1 MSMKTFDE
9 ALAYLLEQ
17 ASPIGETE
25 TLPLTQLHGRI
36 LAEDIISPVNVP
48 PMPVATMDGYAVSAE
63 SVAQNSTLPITQRI
77 AAGDQPEALQ
87 AGTAARIFTGAAIPQ
102 GADAVV
108 MQEETTFDETHHQV
122 TINAPVQAGQNIR
135 ATGASIQKGAKV
147 LTVGQKLR
155 PQEVGLMASMGIAQA
170 QAYRRLKVATFT
182 TGEELLE
189 PGQAPEAGKIF
200 NANRYLL
207 SGLISE
213 LGLEFIDLGQVSDT
227 LEATQDALKQAASVA
242 DVVMTTGGVSVGG
255 EDHVKPA
262 VESLGSL
269 NMWKVKMKP
278 GKPLAY
284 GTVLDKPFIGLPG
297 NPVSAFATFK
307 LFAQPFLRKMQGEQQ
322 VVPQPLFVKA
332 DFDWRKPGFRR
343 EFARGRLRHQGTETW
358 VELFANQDS
367 GVLTSTVWAEGFVV
381 IPEDSTLAKG
391 DTVAFY
397 PF

>member
-17 ASPIGETE
+17 AKPIGEME
-25 TLPLTQLHGRI
+25 TLPLTQLQGRI
-36 LAEDIISPVNVP
+36 LAEEIISPVNVP

-63 SVAQNSTLPITQRI
+63 SVTQNSTLPISQRI

-87 AGTAARIFTGAAIPQ
+87 AGTAARIFTGAPIPQ

-108 MQEETTFDETHHQV
+108 MQEETTLDETHHQV
-122 TINAPVQAGQNIR
+122 TVNAPVQAGQNIR
-135 ATGASIQKGAKV
+135 ATGASIQEGAKV

-170 QAYRRLKVATFT
+170 RVYRRLKVATFT
-182 TGEELLE
+182 TGDELLE
-189 PGQAPEAGKIF
+189 PGQAPEPGKIF

-213 LGLEFIDLGQVSDT
+213 LGLEFIDLGQVADT
-227 LEATQDALKQAASVA
+227 LAATQDALKQAASMA

-284 GTVLDKPFIGLPG
+284 GKVLDKPFIGLPG

-332 DFDWRKPGFRR
+332 DFDWRKPSFRR
-343 EFARGRLRHQGTETW
+343 EFARGRLRRQGTETW

-391 DTVAFY
+391 DIVAFY